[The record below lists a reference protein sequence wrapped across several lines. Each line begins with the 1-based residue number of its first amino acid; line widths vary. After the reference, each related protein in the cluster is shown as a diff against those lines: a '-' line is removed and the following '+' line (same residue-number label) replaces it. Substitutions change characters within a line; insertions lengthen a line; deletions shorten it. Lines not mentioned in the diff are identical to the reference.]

1 MFGLQY
7 LLKGESQ
14 RGSVKSSCEMG
25 EEASVIGSREGR
37 GSLIVVESFRGKLVF
52 IQETKSKDK
61 Y

>member
-1 MFGLQY
+1 
-7 LLKGESQ
+7 
-14 RGSVKSSCEMG
+14 MG

-52 IQETKSKDK
+52 IQETKAKDK